1 MEKHLCKTKSKFQD
15 APADRTARA
24 VRTTSGQNGRN
35 NQRHQKIQHSQS
47 QHKLQKREEIMST
60 FKYKALTKEGM
71 QISGVVQAS
80 DQYRAADQIRTTAP
94 VILSLTPVREKGDSF
109 WTRDIGGNRVNLKN
123 LSILCNQIAITLRAG
138 VPIARCLDMIGGQ
151 TEDKLLR

>member
-1 MEKHLCKTKSKFQD
+1 MEELLFQD
-15 APADRTARA
+15 ALMVGKASLQNKKQISRCS
-24 VRTTSGQNGRN
+24 SGQNGQSSQN
-35 NQRHQKIQHSQS
+35 NQSHQKIQHSQS

-94 VILSLTPVREKGDSF
+94 VILSLTPVREKGDSL
-109 WTRDIGGNRVNLKN
+109 WKPG
-123 LSILCNQIAITLRAG
+123 
-138 VPIARCLDMIGGQ
+138 
-151 TEDKLLR
+151 